1 MKTWDEVIKD
11 ALSIHLHKDKYAYFY
26 GAKGQVLTDSVM
38 EAFWQAEP
46 AYFKRYSAAQK
57 KAIFDYSRG
66 KIGYD
71 CSGFV
76 GAVTGC
82 MMYSGAQWDKCTA
95 RSTNLANGPAGSLLY
110 KPGHVALDIG
120 YGYYL
125 HFPSEMHSCELGRI
139 KENTVPWT
147 GTGMLTG
154 YIDYT
159 GSTNR

>member
-11 ALSIHLHKDKYAYFY
+11 ALAIHLHKDKYAYFY

-38 EAFWQAEP
+38 EALWQAEP

-82 MMYSGAQWDKCTA
+82 MMYSGAQWDKCTV
-95 RSTNLANGPAGSLLY
+95 RSTNLAKGPAGSLLY
-110 KPGHVALDIG
+110 KPSHVALDIG
-120 YGYYL
+120 YGYFL

-159 GSTNR
+159 GATNR